1 MFIGNTRDRFLD
13 RAEPELTL
21 SPVVVEFGKYM
32 KIVVVLNELVSMN
45 QPQSR
50 SVLDVMR
57 QAQQVL
63 VQPKTPSKTIER
75 NNDKLFNAL
84 VDYLEE
90 HGLFW
95 RSDEVNVYI
104 AVQSKK
110 VVIVFCIDFFICTPF
125 LFCINTIQY
134 MYFEL
139 FIVNNSK

>member
-1 MFIGNTRDRFLD
+1 MFIGNTRDRLLD

-57 QAQQVL
+57 QAQQAL

-104 AVQSKK
+104 AVQSQKFQK
-110 VVIVFCIDFFICTPF
+110 SSHCF
-125 LFCINTIQY
+125 LY
-134 MYFEL
+134 
-139 FIVNNSK
+139 